1 MRAQARLWATGP
13 YVVLHTRSRRYG
25 LWWFVHFL
33 PQLLFL
39 PASGM
44 RWRPRVCAARPCT
57 WSCSPNVALTKPKL
71 ATDGKSEQ
79 GGPCTLHPAP
89 YHLHRVLSPPFHS
102 SQNPGPNPD
111 PISVSPHQ
119 RRSSAVHVPLRPAGT
134 HAYVI
139 SPAGAHA
146 ARGRQKLQPY
156 AQEVTTVCIEA
167 VHIRLRRCGF
177 VSPGCN
183 PMHSRLQP
191 MSPGARKLLEGCPRA
206 NYHVDVVR
214 TRAAT
219 ALRPRSRLRPCPRPH
234 PGVSLRPSFAPD
246 PTNCPHA

>member
-79 GGPCTLHPAP
+79 GGPCTLHPA
-89 YHLHRVLSPPFHS
+89 L
-102 SQNPGPNPD
+102 
-111 PISVSPHQ
+111 
-119 RRSSAVHVPLRPAGT
+119 LRPVHCTCAPVPVRPAACT
-134 HAYVI
+134 LLYAPCRYMVHA
-139 SPAGAHA
+139 
-146 ARGRQKLQPY
+146 
-156 AQEVTTVCIEA
+156 T
-167 VHIRLRRCGF
+167 
-177 VSPGCN
+177 
-183 PMHSRLQP
+183 
-191 MSPGARKLLEGCPRA
+191 
-206 NYHVDVVR
+206 
-214 TRAAT
+214 
-219 ALRPRSRLRPCPRPH
+219 
-234 PGVSLRPSFAPD
+234 
-246 PTNCPHA
+246 